1 MNTASSSFKSLRTW
15 LEIPLTVPL
24 LSSVGLYWDTLYL
37 YSKSSCNRFKKMVYQ
52 NWISSSSPQIHILC
66 QLIYHQFKYC
76 STSNLLEKNL
86 KRTVNSSFEVNL
98 YLIEIRGACRI
109 HNCTIE
115 TLIWSLKSII
125 HIIKWLIRMI
135 SPMFLKQET
144 FNLCISF
151 YQSKLNNEKQKKTVV
166 LKGLYIRDCTRG
178 TVLKGLK
185 GLY

>member
-1 MNTASSSFKSLRTW
+1 
-15 LEIPLTVPL
+15 
-24 LSSVGLYWDTLYL
+24 
-37 YSKSSCNRFKKMVYQ
+37 MVYQ

-66 QLIYHQFKYC
+66 RLIYHQFKYC

-125 HIIKWLIRMI
+125 HKIKWFIRMI

-144 FNLCISF
+144 FNLWISF
-151 YQSKLNNEKQKKTVV
+151 YQSMLNNEKQKNCGTVV
-166 LKGLYIRDCTRG
+166 GTLLKRLY
-178 TVLKGLK
+178 
-185 GLY
+185 